1 MHPNMMSLNDL
12 GIQNHLFDRRWVYKL
27 CDDHGI
33 PTPRHVFCN
42 RGEDLR
48 GTVMDGMVP
57 TDDFPTPWPSSEL
70 EVGTPCCK
78 STSPRCSA
86 AAAQAACV
94 RARGARG
101 ARAIDGTAY
110 GGTPRDTLVARA

>member
-48 GTVMDGMVP
+48 GTIMDGMVP

-70 EVGTPCCK
+70 EVGTLLQVHQP
-78 STSPRCSA
+78 TLLRCRRAGSL
-86 AAAQAACV
+86 
-94 RARGARG
+94 RARKGRTG
-101 ARAIDGTAY
+101 RKGD
-110 GGTPRDTLVARA
+110 